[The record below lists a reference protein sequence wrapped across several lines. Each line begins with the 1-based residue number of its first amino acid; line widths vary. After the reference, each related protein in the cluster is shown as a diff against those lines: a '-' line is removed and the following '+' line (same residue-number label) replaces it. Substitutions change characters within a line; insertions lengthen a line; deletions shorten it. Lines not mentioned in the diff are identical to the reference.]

1 MVDAGL
7 PLHLERLLER
17 SPRLPVPRLL
27 RIRLAELVEAIAQAS
42 VIDAPGLVP
51 GLCRLHRLDEAPA
64 RVRDMACQEIPD
76 TDVAMDVPRRG
87 VAEGARWEIFGVE
100 RPTLFR
106 RATSSGMLLV
116 RAVQPPE
123 RFAWTLTGD
132 HIDAELRLE
141 ESESNRT
148 LATLE
153 VEAPWLYGFSRAL
166 QRRALARL
174 HALYQTAADI

>member
-1 MVDAGL
+1 MPRASATKELLASRDDLWSFIAEPHHFADWWPGIAG
-7 PLHLERLLER
+7 
-17 SPRLPVPRLL
+17 
-27 RIRLAELVEAIAQAS
+27 
-42 VIDAPGLVP
+42 
-51 GLCRLHRLDEAPA
+51 
-64 RVRDMACQEIPD
+64 VRPD
-76 TDVAMDVPRRG
+76 RRG
-87 VAEGARWEIFGVE
+87 LAEGARWEIFGVE

-116 RAVQPPE
+116 RGVQPPE

-132 HIDAELRLE
+132 HIDAELHLE

-148 LATLE
+148 LALLE

-166 QRRALARL
+166 PRRALARL